1 MWSSIWIKR
10 LPGHSLHTGEAVPGP
25 AGEKGGQAAEG
36 AATTGPQGALE
47 PGHLGAA
54 HQGGA
59 EEAGGGTA
67 GGGEEADHKIYSNYF
82 SFIIFLLR
90 VIAYVYWLTFC
101 FIQDEAF
108 CAKVHG
114 KLNKV
119 STASAAAA
127 ESLDDNHLRLML
139 VNGRIIRWELA
150 SLRSSY

>member
-1 MWSSIWIKR
+1 M
-10 LPGHSLHTGEAVPGP
+10 PGP

-82 SFIIFLLR
+82 SFIIFFITCNSLCLLTD
-90 VIAYVYWLTFC
+90 VLF
-101 FIQDEAF
+101 
-108 CAKVHG
+108 HSG
-114 KLNKV
+114 
-119 STASAAAA
+119 
-127 ESLDDNHLRLML
+127 
-139 VNGRIIRWELA
+139 
-150 SLRSSY
+150 